1 MPTCTRRLHTKLHTC
16 YSRARPPGLAVR
28 RSGAGCSPLSSAVP
42 TRPLSTRFASRVS
55 PIATTAAL
63 RPLLLFSFRPT
74 PGERGA
80 PGPVFRRVILR
91 PWLGI
96 SGDSGHPGPEP
107 KHESSRATRLSAL
120 SGEEGRECNSLG
132 GRGERERGL
141 SYLFLASLRL
151 QGQRPE
157 PGQGTVQGTPA
168 SPRNFCTQRPERF
181 ALRGH

>member
-80 PGPVFRRVILR
+80 PGPCFPARYPATLAGNLWRLGPPWTGTEGRIIPVDPALGSLGRRGTRVQQSGREEREGEGHLL
-91 PWLGI
+91 PLPCI
-96 SGDSGHPGPEP
+96 SETSGPE
-107 KHESSRATRLSAL
+107 
-120 SGEEGRECNSLG
+120 
-132 GRGERERGL
+132 
-141 SYLFLASLRL
+141 
-151 QGQRPE
+151 
-157 PGQGTVQGTPA
+157 V
-168 SPRNFCTQRPERF
+168 
-181 ALRGH
+181 

>member
-16 YSRARPPGLAVR
+16 YQRARPPGLAVR

-80 PGPVFRRVILR
+80 PGPCFPARCPATLAGNLWRLGP
-91 PWLGI
+91 PWTGTEARIIPGDPALG
-96 SGDSGHPGPEP
+96 S
-107 KHESSRATRLSAL
+107 RLSREKRDESATVWEG
-120 SGEEGRECNSLG
+120 GER
-132 GRGERERGL
+132 GRG
-141 SYLFLASLRL
+141 ASLTSSL
-151 QGQRPE
+151 H
-157 PGQGTVQGTPA
+157 
-168 SPRNFCTQRPERF
+168 
-181 ALRGH
+181 L